1 MDSAARRSIAEQ
13 MLAERVIDAP
23 AVVDRINRCLS
34 PDYWTSL
41 VPGSAISSTPS
52 PLSELPLPAGEAAS
66 VGRHVE
72 QHGYGVLPVFLP
84 ATALAPLNAIVDAV
98 VAADWP
104 PVFAFVFDA
113 LWSTVRGAAV
123 RAVLDRTLGAAT
135 RQVPHV
141 WVHVVPAVAGARG
154 WAPHKDGG
162 LAARSPSRLSI
173 WIALTEASI
182 DNGCM
187 HVLPRSHPAA
197 RVLDGNWH
205 ADTISVAQ
213 AVELLSG
220 ARALPAAAGS
230 ALVWD
235 FDLVHWSGTRI
246 GGGVA
251 RRSLSF
257 EFIGAGAEPAADER
271 PLIACGADDPLPS
284 FASRLRFIADGILQ
298 YSKHDASVYRFRPLA
313 ERLLTQSV

>member
-1 MDSAARRSIAEQ
+1 MDGMARRSIAEQ
-13 MLAERVIDAP
+13 MLAESVIDAA
-23 AVVDRINRCLS
+23 AVADRVDCCFS
-34 PDYWTSL
+34 ADYWTSL
-41 VPGSAISSTPS
+41 APAASISPTPS
-52 PLSELPLPAGEAAS
+52 ALAELPLPAGEAAS
-66 VGRHVE
+66 VGRHVA
-72 QHGYGVLPVFLP
+72 QHGYGILPVFLP
-84 ATALAPLNAIVDAV
+84 AAALAPLNAIIDAV

-113 LWSTVRGAAV
+113 LWSTVRTAAV
-123 RAVLDRTLGAAT
+123 RAVLDGTLGAAH
-135 RQVPHV
+135 QVPHV

-173 WIALTEASI
+173 WIALTDASI
-182 DNGCM
+182 ENGCM
-187 HVLPRSHPAA
+187 YVLPRSHPAA
-197 RVLDGNWH
+197 RVLDGDWH
-205 ADTISVAQ
+205 ADTIGLAQ
-213 AVELLSG
+213 AVEWLGG

-235 FDLVHWSGTRI
+235 FDLGHWSGTRS

-257 EFIGAGAEPAADER
+257 EFIGVGAEPAADER
-271 PLIACGADDPLPS
+271 PLVACGAGDPLPS
-284 FASRLRFIADGILQ
+284 FPSRLRFIADGIRQ

-313 ERLLTQSV
+313 ERLLTRLV

>member
-13 MLAERVIDAP
+13 MLAERVIDTA
-23 AVVDRINRCLS
+23 AVADRVTRCLS
-34 PDYWTSL
+34 ADYWTSL
-41 VPGSAISSTPS
+41 VPGSSISLASAA
-52 PLSELPLPAGEAAS
+52 LAELPLPAGEAAS
-66 VGRHVE
+66 VCRHVG
-72 QHGYGVLPVFLP
+72 QHGFGALPVVLPP
-84 ATALAPLNAIVDAV
+84 AALAPLNSIIDAV

-113 LWSTVRGAAV
+113 LWSTARTAGV
-123 RAVLDRTLGAAT
+123 RAVLDGALGPGAH
-135 RQVPHV
+135 QVPHV

-173 WIALTEASI
+173 WIALTDASI

-187 HVLPRSHPAA
+187 YVLPRSHPAA
-197 RVLDGNWH
+197 RALDGDWH
-205 ADTISVAQ
+205 AETIGVAQ

-220 ARALPAAAGS
+220 ARALPAAAGA

-235 FDLVHWSGTRI
+235 FDLLHWGGTRT
-246 GGGVA
+246 GSGAA
-251 RRSLSF
+251 RRSVSF

-271 PLIACGADDPLPS
+271 PLIACGPADPLPS
-284 FASRLRFIADGILQ
+284 FESRLRVIADGILQ

-313 ERLLTQSV
+313 ERLLTRPV

>member
-13 MLAERVIDAP
+13 MLAERVIDAA
-23 AVVDRINRCLS
+23 AVVGRVNCSLS

-41 VPGSAISSTPS
+41 VPGSSISLTPP
-52 PLSELPLPAGEAAS
+52 PLPELPLPAGEAAC
-66 VGRHVE
+66 VAGHVE
-72 QHGYGVLPVFLP
+72 QHGYGALPVFFP
-84 ATALAPLNAIVDAV
+84 DATLAPLNAIVDAV

-113 LWSTVRGAAV
+113 LWSTVRGAGV
-123 RAVLDRTLGAAT
+123 RAVLDRTLGAAA

-162 LAARSPSRLSI
+162 FAARSPSRLSI
-173 WIALTEASI
+173 WIALTDASI

-187 HVLPRSHPAA
+187 YVLPRSHPAA
-197 RVLDGNWH
+197 RVLSGNWH
-205 ADTISVAQ
+205 ADAISIAQ

-235 FDLVHWSGTRI
+235 FDLVHWSGTRT
-246 GGGVA
+246 GGGIA

-257 EFIGAGAEPAADER
+257 EFIGADAEPAADEH
-271 PLIACGADDPLPS
+271 PVIACGPTDALPP
-284 FASRLRFIADGILQ
+284 FESRLRYIADGILQ

-313 ERLLTQSV
+313 ERLLTRPV

>member
-1 MDSAARRSIAEQ
+1 MDSAARRTIAEQ
-13 MLAERVIDAP
+13 MLAERVIDA
-23 AVVDRINRCLS
+23 ATVVECVNCCIS

-41 VPGSAISSTPS
+41 VPGSSISLTPA
-52 PLSELPLPAGEAAS
+52 PLSERPLPAGAAAS
-66 VGRHVE
+66 LARHIE
-72 QHGYGVLPVFLP
+72 QHGYGALPVFLP
-84 ATALAPLNAIVDAV
+84 DAALAPLNAIVDAV

-123 RAVLDRTLGAAT
+123 GAVLERTLGAAA

-162 LAARSPSRLSI
+162 LAARSPSRLSV
-173 WIALTEASI
+173 WIALTDASL

-187 HVLPRSHPAA
+187 YVVPRSHAAA

-205 ADTISVAQ
+205 ADAISVAD
-213 AVELLSG
+213 AVQLLSG
-220 ARALPAAAGS
+220 ARALPTAAGS

-257 EFIGAGAEPAADER
+257 EFIGGDAEPAADER
-271 PLIACGADDPLPS
+271 PLIACGPADALPS
-284 FASRLRFIADGILQ
+284 LGSRLRFIADGILQ

-313 ERLLTQSV
+313 EQLLTRPV

>member
-1 MDSAARRSIAEQ
+1 MDQAARRSIAEQ
-13 MLAERVIDAP
+13 MLAERAIDAP
-23 AVVDRINRCLS
+23 AIADRVNCCFS

-41 VPGSAISSTPS
+41 VPGSSIALAP
-52 PLSELPLPAGEAAS
+52 PALPERPLPPGEMVAVAR
-66 VGRHVE
+66 GVE
-72 QHGYGVLPVFLP
+72 EHGYAAIPVFLP
-84 ATALAPLNAIVDAV
+84 DAALAPLNSLVDAV
-98 VAADWP
+98 VAAQFP
-104 PVFAFVFDA
+104 PVFAFVYDA
-113 LWSTVRGAAV
+113 LWSTVRTTTV
-123 RAVLDRTLGAAT
+123 RAVVDRTLGPAA

-141 WVHVVPAVAGARG
+141 WVHVVPSVAGARG

-162 LAARSPSRLSI
+162 LATRATSRLSI
-173 WIALTEASI
+173 WIALTDATI

-187 HVLPRSHPAA
+187 YVLPRSHPSA

-205 ADTISVAQ
+205 ADTIGVAQ

-235 FDLVHWSGTRI
+235 FDLVHWSGART

-257 EFIGAGAEPAADER
+257 EFIGADAEPAADER
-271 PLIACGADDPLPS
+271 PLIACGPGDPLPS
-284 FASRLRFIADGILQ
+284 FESRLRFIAAGILQ
-298 YSKHDASVYRFRPLA
+298 YSKHDASVYKFRPLA
-313 ERLLTQSV
+313 EQLLTRTV

>member
-13 MLAERVIDAP
+13 MLAERVIDASR
-23 AVVDRINRCLS
+23 VVDRLNRCTS
-34 PDYWTSL
+34 PEYWTSL
-41 VPGSAISSTPS
+41 VPGSSISLAPPTLP
-52 PLSELPLPAGEAAS
+52 ELPLPAGEAAS
-66 VGRHVE
+66 VARHVE
-72 QHGYGVLPVFLP
+72 QHGYGALPVFLP
-84 ATALAPLNAIVDAV
+84 DAALEPLNAIIDAV
-98 VAADWP
+98 VAAGWP

-113 LWSTVRGAAV
+113 LWSTVRGAGV
-123 RAVLDRTLGAAT
+123 RAVLDRTLGTEA

-162 LAARSPSRLSI
+162 LAARSPCRLSI
-173 WIALTEASI
+173 WIALTDASI

-187 HVLPRSHPAA
+187 YVVPRSHPAA
-197 RVLDGNWH
+197 RVLDGNWD
-205 ADTISVAQ
+205 ADAISVAQ

-220 ARALPAAAGS
+220 ARALPTAAGS

-246 GGGVA
+246 GRGVA

-257 EFIGAGAEPAADER
+257 EFIGADAAPAADEH
-271 PLIACGADDPLPS
+271 PLIACGSTDALPS
-284 FASRLRFIADGILQ
+284 FEARLRFIADGILQ

-313 ERLLTQSV
+313 ERVLTRPV